1 VKGWKMSGIN
11 KAILIGNLGAD
22 PELRHTANGTPV
34 ANFQIATSE
43 RYNDRSGEKQER
55 TEWHRIVAWAKL
67 AEICNQYL
75 TKGKKVYIE
84 GRIQTRS
91 WQDQGGTT
99 KYVTEIVASNML
111 MLGGG
116 KERRDE
122 YEDPGPAQ
130 SPQSTPNGGKKDEDD
145 LPF

>member
-1 VKGWKMSGIN
+1 MSGIN

-22 PELRHTANGTPV
+22 PELRHTNSGTPV

-43 RYNDRSGEKQER
+43 RYTDRNGEKQER

-91 WQDQGGTT
+91 WEDQGGTT
-99 KYVTEIVASNML
+99 KYVTEIVATNML

-116 KERRDE
+116 KEKRDD
-122 YEDPGPAQ
+122 YGAPPAEE
-130 SPQSTPNGGKKDEDD
+130 PQRSAPTGGKDDDD